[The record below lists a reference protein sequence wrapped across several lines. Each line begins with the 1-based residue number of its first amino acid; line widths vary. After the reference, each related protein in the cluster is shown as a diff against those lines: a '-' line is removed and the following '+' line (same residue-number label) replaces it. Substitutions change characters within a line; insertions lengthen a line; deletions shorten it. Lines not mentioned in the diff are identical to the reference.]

1 MNCVIIS
8 GRLGDDIKKAETFNN
23 NTVIHFPLAV
33 RMNFKRNEDGNY
45 PTKFFRV
52 EAWNALADT
61 CAEYLSKG
69 DLVIVRGRL
78 DTDMYLDGMGEKKYS
93 TKVVASTV
101 EFLSKSKKETPPPVD
116 EGMAEENPLNTPP
129 EDSLLPFAY
138 PENDFF

>member
-78 DTDMYLDGMGEKKYS
+78 DTDMYLDMGEKKYS

-116 EGMAEENPLNTPP
+116 ERLAEENPLNTPP